1 MNKISLKK
9 LAELNSGKFGIYRRA
24 IEIKKHLNEC
34 GLKWVGFE
42 VWVGLEVNN
51 FLEIPVC
58 DVNEDGLFEKFYK
71 SNIKLVEPYQSH
83 VNMDLYEDIK
93 NDVATIEK
101 VKMLGCMYFVQD
113 GDTYRVGVFA
123 KKNENKVDVMF
134 DFMLIH
140 KVDDNKVPQK
150 TPERFTIVYGYNT
163 KDYYV
168 YDEIEDVYY
177 ELDEL
182 LNDELKDRTTNE
194 AREELIHEDTSW
206 FVEKNIFPEDCDL

>member
-9 LAELNSGKFGIYRRA
+9 LAELNSGKFGIYKRA

-134 DFMLIH
+134 DFMHIH

-150 TPERFTIVYGYNT
+150 TPERFMIVYGYNT

-182 LNDELKDRTTNE
+182 LNDELKDRTMNE
-194 AREELIHEDTSW
+194 AREELIREDTSW

>member
-1 MNKISLKK
+1 MNKINLKK
-9 LAELNSGKFGIYRRA
+9 LAELNSGKFGTRRRK
-24 IEIKKHLNEC
+24 IEVKRHLNEC
-34 GLKWVGFE
+34 GLKWFE
-42 VWVGLEVNN
+42 LEVNN
-51 FLEIPVC
+51 HLRIPVC
-58 DVNEDGLFEKFYK
+58 DVNEDGLFEKFHE

-83 VNMDLYEDIK
+83 INMDLYENIK
-93 NDVATIEK
+93 NDVVVTKEE
-101 VKMLGCMYFVQD
+101 KMLGYMYLVQD
-113 GDTYRVGVFA
+113 NNTYEIGVIA
-123 KKNENKVDVMF
+123 KKNKNKVDVMF
-134 DFMLIH
+134 DYMNIT

-182 LNDELKDRTTNE
+182 LNEELKDRTMDE
-194 AREELIHEDTSW
+194 AREELIREDTSW

>member
-1 MNKISLKK
+1 MNKINLKK
-9 LAELNSGKFGIYRRA
+9 LAELNSEKIDIYKRA
-24 IEIKKHLNEC
+24 IEMEKHLNEC
-34 GLKWVGFE
+34 GLKWFE
-42 VWVGLEVNN
+42 LEVNN
-51 FLEIPVC
+51 YLKIPVC
-58 DVNEDGLFEKFYK
+58 DVNEDELFEKFYE

-93 NDVATIEK
+93 NDVVVAKKEK
-101 VKMLGCMYFVQD
+101 TLGCMYFVQD
-113 GDTYRVGVFA
+113 GDTYEMGVIA
-123 KKNENKVDVMF
+123 KKNKHKVDVMF
-134 DFMLIH
+134 DYMNIT

-182 LNDELKDRTTNE
+182 LNEELKDRTMNE
-194 AREELIHEDTSW
+194 AREELICEDTSW

>member
-1 MNKISLKK
+1 MNRINLKK
-9 LAELNSGKFGIYRRA
+9 LAELNSEKFDIYKRE

-34 GLKWVGFE
+34 GLKWF
-42 VWVGLEVNN
+42 GLEVNN
-51 FLEIPVC
+51 YFEIPVC

-71 SNIKLVEPYQSH
+71 SNIKLVEPYQLH
-83 VNMDLYEDIK
+83 IDMDLYEDIK
-93 NDVATIEK
+93 NGVATIEK
-101 VKMLGCMYFVQD
+101 VKILGCMYFVQD

-123 KKNENKVDVMF
+123 MKNENKVDVMF
-134 DFMLIH
+134 NFMLIY
-140 KVDDNKVPQK
+140 KVDDNKVPLLI
-150 TPERFTIVYGYNT
+150 PERFSLIYGFNCKEYF
-163 KDYYV
+163 V

-194 AREELIHEDTSW
+194 AKEELIREDTSW

>member
-1 MNKISLKK
+1 MNEISLKK

-113 GDTYRVGVFA
+113 GDTYRVGVFV
-123 KKNENKVDVMF
+123 KKNEKKVDVMF

-140 KVDDNKVPQK
+140 KVDDNKVPLVI
-150 TPERFTIVYGYNT
+150 PERFTIVYGYNT

-182 LNDELKDRTTNE
+182 LNDELKDRIINE
-194 AREELIHEDTSW
+194 AREELIREDTSW

>member
-113 GDTYRVGVFA
+113 GDTYRTGVFA

-140 KVDDNKVPQK
+140 KVDDNRVPQK

-168 YDEIEDVYY
+168 YDEVEDVYY

>member
-1 MNKISLKK
+1 MDKINLKK
-9 LAELNSGKFGIYRRA
+9 LAELNSGKFGIRRRE
-24 IEIKKHLNEC
+24 IEVKRHLNEC
-34 GLKWVGFE
+34 GLKWSE
-42 VWVGLEVNN
+42 LEANN
-51 FLEIPVC
+51 HLKIPVC
-58 DVNEDGLFEKFYK
+58 DVNEDGLFEKFHE

-93 NDVATIEK
+93 NDAVVTKEE
-101 VKMLGCMYFVQD
+101 KMLGYMYLVQD
-113 GDTYRVGVFA
+113 NDTYEIGVIA

-134 DFMLIH
+134 DYMNIT
-140 KVDDNKVPQK
+140 KVDDSKVPQK
-150 TPERFTIVYGYNT
+150 IPERFTIVYGYNT

-182 LNDELKDRTTNE
+182 LNEELKDRTMDE
-194 AREELIHEDTSW
+194 AREELIREDTIW